1 MCSHCVGG
9 NQPSGEPKQHK
20 TKEEV
25 CCRYMGEWYD
35 TSEEDHAPYA
45 EQKANAMHNCW
56 VVAGIY
62 LGFAVL
68 SGLGTCYFS
77 IKAKRS

>member
-1 MCSHCVGG
+1 
-9 NQPSGEPKQHK
+9 
-20 TKEEV
+20 
-25 CCRYMGEWYD
+25 MGEWYD
-35 TSEEDHAPYA
+35 TSEDNYAPYA

-68 SGLGTCYFS
+68 SGLGTCYIS
-77 IKAKRS
+77 VRAKRS

>member
-1 MCSHCVGG
+1 MRASLPYTHPEAV
-9 NQPSGEPKQHK
+9 QWLVEME
-20 TKEEV
+20 TV
-25 CCRYMGEWYD
+25 CRYMGEWYD
-35 TSEEDHAPYA
+35 TSEDNYAPYA

-77 IKAKRS
+77 VRAKRS

>member
-1 MCSHCVGG
+1 MRGS
-9 NQPSGEPKQHK
+9 QPSRELKQRGAM
-20 TKEEV
+20 EEL

-35 TSEEDHAPYA
+35 TSETDHAPYA